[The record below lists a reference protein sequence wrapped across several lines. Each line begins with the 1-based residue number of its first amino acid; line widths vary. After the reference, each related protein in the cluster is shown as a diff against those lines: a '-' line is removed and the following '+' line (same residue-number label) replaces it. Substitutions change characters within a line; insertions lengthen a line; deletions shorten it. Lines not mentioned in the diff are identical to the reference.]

1 MHKIEEALKHIT
13 LRGPTESRVDL
24 HKNANGSLDSAY
36 SIGVKDGKILL
47 ARELLKELNK

>member
-1 MHKIEEALKHIT
+1 MNKVEETLKHLV
-13 LRGPTESRVDL
+13 LRGPTKSRVNL
-24 HKNANGSLDSAY
+24 HKNANGSLDNAY